1 MDTPN
6 FQSCV
11 GHDHRGNIL
20 HACSQCV
27 MGKKKKKIYLENSFY
42 FEYVF
47 KDFEVFFFENLKI
60 KKPKINNIYIFN

>member
-6 FQSCV
+6 FQACV
-11 GHDHRGNIL
+11 GHDHRGNTL

-47 KDFEVFFFENLKI
+47 KDFEFFFFFENLKI
-60 KKPKINNIYIFN
+60 KKPKINNIYI